1 MAEVIR
7 QNAAH
12 KQYIEDLALYTIATN
27 LVRALPDVRDGLKPV
42 ARRIL
47 YTLMNDEKAVSPATQ
62 VKSAAVEGTVMKKYH
77 PHSGTYPTFKTMV
90 NWFEIKQPMM
100 IGQGS
105 FGTVSGEVA
114 SAQRYT
120 ECCLSPF
127 GLECVC
133 GALYYNNEVV
143 DWNPTYDNKHMEPQY
158 LPVKVPL
165 LLINGILGGIGTGI
179 KADLPSHNIGE
190 VIDATLRLIDD
201 PNAEVVLIPD
211 HCLPCDIIDTDWKNI
226 CNKGYGSYRAR
237 ATMSVSHDKNDYPY
251 ITITSLPMYGTNNV
265 VNKIDEGIAAGK
277 FPQIIDVNDESKN
290 DYGVRIVIKLK
301 KGTDVNFVKEALYKY
316 TPCEQSFRVNFEAV
330 YGTELVRLSYKA
342 YLELFIKFATDNK
355 IKEYSARHYVVSTKL
370 HKLDAFIKIVG
381 SPDIDKIINLIKKGK
396 TNSDNE
402 LIELLISKYRLTDIQ
417 ASYIINAQI
426 KQLSR
431 GYLDRYK
438 EEFNKLSKEESW
450 LEGRIANDKLIKED
464 VKNELIMLRNKY
476 ATPRICKVIKV
487 SNLGNIPEGTFK
499 IIITENNY
507 IRKIGENENVNVI
520 KGDRPKF
527 VLTVSNLENILL
539 FDNKGRVFKLPIHR
553 IPIMAKNEPGI
564 DVKGV
569 IKGLTADIISV
580 IYEPMV
586 TKLAALKQK
595 VYVAILSKNNTI
607 KKLDIQDFINVPPSG
622 IIYSKINQD
631 DDIVDTQLV
640 SDNMDLIL
648 YSDSKALRIASTD
661 IALLKRNTIGT
672 LGMGGQHG
680 PMEGMSIIYT
690 DHKNPTKYVIVLTE
704 SGKVNKFSV
713 AGFER
718 SQRNKAGSRV
728 IDLGRGDRIKTIFGA
743 SDNNTLN
750 IITTGSNISLPI
762 SQIQMMSSVSKGI
775 KVTQNKTDVVIRASI
790 V

>member
-7 QNAAH
+7 QNTAH

-179 KADLPSHNIGE
+179 KADLPSHNMGE

-201 PNAEVVLIPD
+201 PNADVVLIPD

-396 TNSDNE
+396 TSSDNE

-507 IRKIGENENVNVI
+507 VRKIGENENVNVI